1 VDSEPNAVARESTHE
16 FVTGAFMLAGSE
28 VYKLA
33 H

>member
-1 VDSEPNAVARESTHE
+1 VRDSTPE

-33 H
+33 P